1 MKTKHQKRVEAMKR
15 TCKRIVLLATEAN
28 GEEKDLRRENLRAL
42 IRSNE
47 RALWYTAEALRR
59 ESRFDLKEF
68 TEHEAKLIEKSVE
81 AFDTTK
87 SAA

>member
-15 TCKRIVLLATEAN
+15 TCNRIVKLATEAN
-28 GEEKDLRRENLRAL
+28 GEPKDLRRENLRAL

-47 RALWYTAEALRR
+47 RTLWHTAEALRR

-68 TEHEAKLIEKSVE
+68 TEHEAKLIEKSAE
-81 AFDTTK
+81 AIDTAK
-87 SAA
+87 AAA